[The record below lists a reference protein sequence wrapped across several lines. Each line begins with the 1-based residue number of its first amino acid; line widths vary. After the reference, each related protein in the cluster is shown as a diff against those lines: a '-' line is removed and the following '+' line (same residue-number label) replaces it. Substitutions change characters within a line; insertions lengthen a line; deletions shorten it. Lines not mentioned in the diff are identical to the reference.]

1 MSESALGFTVAVT
14 RQNAGRSSKGFP
26 PGGTK
31 VPVGTTSALVMVV
44 CGNGSVARLSQLL
57 AKQGT
62 AMSASPA
69 AVRIERLRFVR
80 LKDKRKVY

>member
-14 RQNAGRSSKGFP
+14 RQNAWRSGSGFP
-26 PGGTK
+26 VGGTK
-31 VPVGTTSALVMVV
+31 VPAGTTSALVMVV
-44 CGNGSVARLSQLL
+44 CGKERVARLSQLS

-62 AMSASPA
+62 AMSASPV
-69 AVRIERLRFVR
+69 AVRTARPRFVR

>member
-1 MSESALGFTVAVT
+1 M
-14 RQNAGRSSKGFP
+14 
-26 PGGTK
+26 
-31 VPVGTTSALVMVV
+31 VMVV

-62 AMSASPA
+62 AMSASPV
-69 AVRIERLRFVR
+69 AVRTERLRFVR